1 METVALLKQENRKL
15 AKQVKDAAGNHDGA
29 GSDKVGRKGSS
40 REMAQLNVENEM
52 LTAQVKDLTTQLE
65 N

>member
-29 GSDKVGRKGSS
+29 GADKLVGRKGSS

-52 LTAQVKDLTTQLE
+52 LTA
-65 N
+65 